1 MSAADIRFG
10 DGITISFA
18 AAAKMV
24 GLIGLTEK
32 LLARQNGQA
41 LSPDVQSMR
50 DDLRTSL
57 IRAAGLADATKNGVL
72 AEVDLAWDK
81 SPEAAAEML
90 GVKADSVRAA
100 CRAGR
105 LGRKVRGQ
113 WLISD
118 EEIEMYRQTY
128 RRGA

>member
-1 MSAADIRFG
+1 VTADIRFG
-10 DGITISFA
+10 DGITISFGTA
-18 AAAKMV
+18 ARMV
-24 GLIGLTEK
+24 SIIGLTEK

-41 LSPDVQSMR
+41 LSPDAQSMR

-72 AEVDLAWDK
+72 VEVDLTWEK
-81 SPEAAAEML
+81 SPEAAAEIL
-90 GVKADSVRAA
+90 GMKVGSVQAA

-105 LGRKVRGQ
+105 FGRKVRGQ
-113 WLISD
+113 WLITD
-118 EEIEMYRQTY
+118 QEIEVYRHSY